1 MQLNLAMATTQLRT
15 SVSTDDTLSL
25 HEDEDGYMVDPE
37 EEILAHFKPIM
48 SKEKG
53 ERDTYL
59 ETMKTTLLNWSTRGD
74 QKSRD
79 LLASHLPTVLRLSLS
94 CPFEDVRVSLK
105 TLLETIDVSD
115 CG

>member
-1 MQLNLAMATTQLRT
+1 MATTTKLGT

-25 HEDEDGYMVDPE
+25 HEEEDGYMVDPE
-37 EEILAHFKPIM
+37 EEALAHFKPIM

-53 ERDTYL
+53 EREGYLDTI
-59 ETMKTTLLNWSTRGD
+59 KTTLLNWSARGD

-94 CPFEDVRVSLK
+94 CPFEDVRASLK
-105 TLLETIDVSD
+105 TLLQTIDVSV
-115 CG
+115 C